1 MRNSGCDVPEYMLH
15 LKKPSRDDKKKLI
28 ERAPKRDGIRKESKY
43 EKEGRKK
50 KEEMIAASRKRKQE
64 AIGGNL
70 ENESLERPKKS
81 TKIESISQICL
92 IFVTPKSSAKANV
105 KLSQT
110 SLDKYWKNSLSS
122 F

>member
-43 EKEGRKK
+43 EKDGRKK

-81 TKIESISQICL
+81 TKIESISPDSDSKKEKGENQNNKVSKKKKKTNIKQL
-92 IFVTPKSSAKANV
+92 
-105 KLSQT
+105 
-110 SLDKYWKNSLSS
+110 
-122 F
+122 